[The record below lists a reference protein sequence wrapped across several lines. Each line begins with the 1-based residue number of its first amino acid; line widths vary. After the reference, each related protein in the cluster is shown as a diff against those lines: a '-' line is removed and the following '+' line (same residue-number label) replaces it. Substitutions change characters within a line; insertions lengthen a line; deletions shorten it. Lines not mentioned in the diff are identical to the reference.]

1 MGNRPVNRRRRNTG
15 RTGHYRGSS
24 RSDTLRRRKRRNRR
38 LKAVFLWLVCIVLTG
53 LVIFGAVK
61 LVGKFAGSG
70 KDKLRKDG
78 IEKLNAGDPEG
89 AIADLDAALEKAGNK
104 SNKPSGFNADVLWY
118 RAEAELLLKDY
129 EAASHT
135 YDLIA
140 EQGGD
145 KISCLYMKAVCAEK
159 LGDKDSAVS
168 YYREAL
174 GQEKE

>member
-53 LVIFGAVK
+53 LLIFGAVK

-89 AIADLDAALEKAGNK
+89 AIADLWKKLEINQI
-104 SNKPSGFNADVLWY
+104 SP
-118 RAEAELLLKDY
+118 R
-129 EAASHT
+129 
-135 YDLIA
+135 DLM
-140 EQGGD
+140 QMCFGTVQRQ
-145 KISCLYMKAVCAEK
+145 SFY
-159 LGDKDSAVS
+159 
-168 YYREAL
+168 
-174 GQEKE
+174 

>member
-53 LVIFGAVK
+53 LLIFGAVK

-89 AIADLDAALEKAGNK
+89 AIADLDAALEKAMEVIK
-104 SNKPSGFNADVLWY
+104 
-118 RAEAELLLKDY
+118 
-129 EAASHT
+129 
-135 YDLIA
+135 
-140 EQGGD
+140 EQ
-145 KISCLYMKAVCAEK
+145 L
-159 LGDKDSAVS
+159 
-168 YYREAL
+168 
-174 GQEKE
+174 

>member
-89 AIADLDAALEKAGNK
+89 AIADLDPLHLTFQYHLFLTCLFRNRQIFPPALQLQK
-104 SNKPSGFNADVLWY
+104 
-118 RAEAELLLKDY
+118 
-129 EAASHT
+129 
-135 YDLIA
+135 
-140 EQGGD
+140 
-145 KISCLYMKAVCAEK
+145 
-159 LGDKDSAVS
+159 
-168 YYREAL
+168 
-174 GQEKE
+174 

>member
-53 LVIFGAVK
+53 LVIFGSVK

-89 AIADLDAALEKAGNK
+89 AIAAGNHYCHRYTGRCG
-104 SNKPSGFNADVLWY
+104 NGIYTAQIF
-118 RAEAELLLKDY
+118 
-129 EAASHT
+129 
-135 YDLIA
+135 
-140 EQGGD
+140 
-145 KISCLYMKAVCAEK
+145 KAWGC
-159 LGDKDSAVS
+159 GRMHHRRNRNTD
-168 YYREAL
+168 
-174 GQEKE
+174 